1 MKDFQQVLRMLMESD
16 ETVPDKAS
24 PPPTSFSGGVD
35 DATNAAEAFSAFAN
49 EHKQMYSQFKG
60 VVGSA
65 EKQLDALQLHSVS
78 FNRSMGSRP
87 DPSTFAAQAPRPKFD
102 RSRVAALQSDLSG
115 MRPQAAPGAVPEHT
129 SILEADG
136 ADMMKTSEF
145 IKGAKEALTGALA
158 QYETQLTELI
168 KRTKNK
174 MQEFAGQATGMAANQ
189 ESLQKKIE
197 ELQANFEQASGQVGN
212 LTQRVSSLE
221 QNGRA
226 EDQGEIK
233 KLSSELQNLG
243 AALQQK
249 QAEAEDLAKSLGDVA
264 TRASDAMQDMMS
276 KIEELEQYS
285 DELYQQYEKLHSAY
299 SSLHKRAKEQQMI
312 SAPEHVRNYGKFD
325 LIEHLSRAK
334 AKDAKKNSADW

>member
-1 MKDFQQVLRMLMESD
+1 MEGD
-16 ETVPDKAS
+16 ESVPDKAA
-24 PPPTSFSGGVD
+24 PPPTSFSGGVE

-49 EHKQMYSQFKG
+49 EHKQIYGQFKG

-65 EKQLDALQLHSVS
+65 EKQLDALQQHAVS

-158 QYETQLTELI
+158 QYETHLTELI
-168 KRTKNK
+168 KRTKAK
-174 MQEFAGQATGMAANQ
+174 MQEFAGKATGMAANQ
-189 ESLQKKIE
+189 ESLQKKVE

-212 LTQRVSSLE
+212 LVQRVSSLE
-221 QNGRA
+221 QHGRA

-233 KLSSELQNLG
+233 KLSGELQNLG

-249 QAEAEDLAKSLGDVA
+249 QAEAEELAKSLGDVA

-285 DELYQQYEKLHSAY
+285 DELYQQYEKLHAAY

-312 SAPEHVRNYGKFD
+312 SAPEHVKNYGKFD

-334 AKDAKKNSADW
+334 AKDSKKNSADW